1 MNYRLAAPI
10 GGFFAGYFALQES
23 LFNHSNTTKVT
34 TEDYMNNSNLRQ
46 KIERRHT
53 TMKNI
58 LNVDMSHMSHINKL
72 TKSE

>member
-23 LFNHSNTTKVT
+23 LLNHSKTTRVT
-34 TEDYMNNSNLRQ
+34 FDEYITNNNLRK

-58 LNVDMSHMSHINKL
+58 LNVDMSHMSHINKW